1 MVERPV
7 FLDFE
12 KPIADLEKK
21 IEELNATAEKSGATS
36 VRTEVSK
43 LRQKANRAL
52 ADLYQNLDPWRRT
65 QVARHPDRP
74 HFKDYVEELITDYVE
89 LAGDRKF
96 GEDAAILG
104 GMGRFRGRRV
114 VVLGHEKGRT
124 TPQRLKHNFGMA
136 RPEGY
141 RKAVR
146 LMDMA
151 EKFGLSV
158 LTFVDTAGA
167 YPGLDAEARG
177 QAEAIARATERCLTL
192 GVPMVSVITGEGG
205 SGGAVAIAAANS
217 VLMLENSVYSVI
229 SPEGA
234 ASILYRS
241 ADRAKDAAT
250 AMKITAED
258 LLGFGVIDGIIPE
271 PLGGAHRARAN
282 AMKSVGDALEKALY
296 QLESL
301 DAEGLRAHRAD
312 RFYRIGRSL
321 ADLPSATDTPT
332 KAN

>member
-1 MVERPV
+1 MVDRPA

-12 KPIADLEKK
+12 KPIAELEKK
-21 IEELNATAEKSGATS
+21 IDELTITAEKSGAAN
-36 VRTEVSK
+36 VRAEIAK
-43 LRQKANRAL
+43 LREKANRAL
-52 ADLYQNLDPWRRT
+52 SDLYINLDPWKRT

-74 HFKDYVEELITDYVE
+74 HFIDYVETLITDYVE
-89 LAGDRKF
+89 MAGDRKF

-104 GMGRFRGRRV
+104 GIGRFRGRRV
-114 VVLGHEKGRT
+114 LVLGHEKGRT
-124 TPQRLKHNFGMA
+124 TQERLKHNFGMG

-146 LMDMA
+146 LMDLA
-151 EKFGLSV
+151 ERFGLSV
-158 LTFVDTAGA
+158 ISFVDTAGA

-192 GVPMVSVITGEGG
+192 GVPMVSVVTGEGG

-241 ADRAKDAAT
+241 SDRAKDAAT
-250 AMKITAED
+250 AMKITAPD
-258 LLGFGVIDGIIPE
+258 LLGLGVIDGIIPE
-271 PLGGAHRARAN
+271 PLGGAHRARAG
-282 AMKSVGDALEKALY
+282 AMKSVGDAIEKALFALS
-296 QLESL
+296 QLDG
-301 DAEGLRAHRAD
+301 DALRRHRRD

-321 ADLPSATDTPT
+321 EQT
-332 KAN
+332 

>member
-1 MVERPV
+1 MVDRPA

-12 KPIADLEKK
+12 KPIAELEKK
-21 IEELNATAEKSGATS
+21 IDELTVTAEKSGAAN
-36 VRTEVSK
+36 VRSEIGK
-43 LRQKANRAL
+43 LREKANRAL
-52 ADLYQNLDPWRRT
+52 SDLYLNLDPWKRT
-65 QVARHPDRP
+65 QVARHPERP
-74 HFKDYVEELITDYVE
+74 HFIDYVEILITDYVE
-89 LAGDRKF
+89 MAGDRKF

-104 GMGRFRGRRV
+104 GIGRFRGRRV

-124 TPQRLKHNFGMA
+124 TPERLKHNFGMG

-146 LMDMA
+146 LMDLA
-151 EKFGLSV
+151 EKFGLCV
-158 LTFVDTAGA
+158 ITFVDTAGA
-167 YPGLDAEARG
+167 FPGLDAEARG

-192 GVPMVSVITGEGG
+192 GVPMVSVVTGEGG
-205 SGGAVAIAAANS
+205 SGGAVAIAAANV

-250 AMKITAED
+250 AMKITAPD
-258 LLGFGVIDGIIPE
+258 LLALGVIDGIIPE
-271 PLGGAHRARAN
+271 PLGGAHRARAG
-282 AMKSVGDALEKALY
+282 AMKAVGDAIEKALFA
-296 QLESL
+296 LVDL
-301 DAEGLRAHRAD
+301 DGEALRAHRRD

-321 ADLPSATDTPT
+321 SEV
-332 KAN
+332 

>member
-1 MVERPV
+1 MVDRPA

-12 KPIADLEKK
+12 KPIAELEKK
-21 IEELNATAEKSGATS
+21 IDELTVTAEKSGAAN
-36 VRTEVSK
+36 VRAEIGK
-43 LRQKANRAL
+43 LREKANRAL
-52 ADLYQNLDPWRRT
+52 SDLYVNLDPWKRT

-74 HFKDYVEELITDYVE
+74 HFIDYIDTLITDYVE
-89 LAGDRKF
+89 MAGDRKF

-104 GMGRFRGRRV
+104 GIGRFRGKRV
-114 VVLGHEKGRT
+114 LVLGHEKGRT
-124 TPQRLKHNFGMA
+124 TPERLKHNFGMG

-146 LMDMA
+146 LMDLA
-151 EKFGLSV
+151 ERFGLSV

-192 GVPMVSVITGEGG
+192 GVPMVSVVTGEGG
-205 SGGAVAIAAANS
+205 SGGAVAIAAANC

-250 AMKITAED
+250 AMKITAPD
-258 LLGFGVIDGIIPE
+258 LLGMGVIDAIIPE
-271 PLGGAHRARAN
+271 PLGGAHRAKAV
-282 AMKSVGDALEKALY
+282 AMTSVGDAIEKALFG
-296 QLESL
+296 LADL
-301 DAEGLRAHRAD
+301 DRDGLRSHRRD

-321 ADLPSATDTPT
+321 EQVS
-332 KAN
+332 

>member
-1 MVERPV
+1 MVDRPA

-12 KPIADLEKK
+12 KPIAELEKK
-21 IEELNATAEKSGATS
+21 IDELTITAEKSGAAN
-36 VRTEVSK
+36 VRSEIAK
-43 LRQKANRAL
+43 LREKANRAL
-52 ADLYQNLDPWRRT
+52 SDLYVNLDPWKRT

-74 HFKDYVEELITDYVE
+74 HFSDYVEALLTDYVE
-89 LAGDRKF
+89 MSGDRKF

-104 GMGRFRGRRV
+104 GIGRFRDRRV
-114 VVLGHEKGRT
+114 LVLGHEKGRT
-124 TPQRLKHNFGMA
+124 TEQRLKHNFGMG

-146 LMDMA
+146 LMDLA
-151 EKFGLSV
+151 ERFGLAV
-158 LTFVDTAGA
+158 LSFVDTAGA

-192 GVPMVSVITGEGG
+192 GVPMISVVTGEGG

-241 ADRAKDAAT
+241 SDRAKDAAT
-250 AMKITAED
+250 AMKITAPD
-258 LLGFGVIDGIIPE
+258 LLGLGVIDGIIPE
-271 PLGGAHRARAN
+271 PLGGAHRARAG
-282 AMKSVGDALEKALY
+282 AMKAVGDAIEKALFA
-296 QLESL
+296 LNDL
-301 DAEGLRAHRAD
+301 DADALRKQRRD

-321 ADLPSATDTPT
+321 AQA
-332 KAN
+332 

>member
-1 MVERPV
+1 MVDRPV

-12 KPIADLEKK
+12 KPIAELEKK
-21 IEELNATAEKSGATS
+21 IDELTVTAERSGAAS
-36 VRTEVSK
+36 VRAEIGK
-43 LRQKANRAL
+43 LREKANRAL
-52 ADLYQNLDPWRRT
+52 ADLYVNLDPWKRT

-74 HFKDYVEELITDYVE
+74 HFVDYVETLITDYVE
-89 LAGDRKF
+89 MAGDRKF

-104 GMGRFRGRRV
+104 GIGRFRGRRV

-124 TPQRLKHNFGMA
+124 TAERLKHNFGMG

-146 LMDMA
+146 LMDLA
-151 EKFGLSV
+151 ERFGLSV
-158 LTFVDTAGA
+158 ITLVDTAGA
-167 YPGLDAEARG
+167 FPGLDAEARG

-192 GVPMVSVITGEGG
+192 GVPMVAVVTGEGG
-205 SGGAVAIAAANS
+205 SGGAVAIAAANV

-241 ADRAKDAAT
+241 SDRAKDAAT
-250 AMKITAED
+250 AMKITAPD
-258 LLGFGVIDGIIPE
+258 LLGLGVIDAIIPE
-271 PLGGAHRARAN
+271 PLGGAHRARAI
-282 AMKSVGDALEKALY
+282 AIKSVGDAIEKALSGLSN
-296 QLESL
+296 LEA
-301 DAEGLRAHRAD
+301 DAIRTHRRD

-321 ADLPSATDTPT
+321 SEG
-332 KAN
+332 

>member
-1 MVERPV
+1 MVDRPA

-12 KPIADLEKK
+12 KPIAELEKK
-21 IEELNATAEKSGATS
+21 IDELTITAEKSGAAN
-36 VRTEVSK
+36 VRSEIAK
-43 LRQKANRAL
+43 LREKANRAL
-52 ADLYQNLDPWRRT
+52 SDLYVNLDPWKRT

-74 HFKDYVEELITDYVE
+74 HFSDYVETLLTDYVE
-89 LAGDRKF
+89 MSGDRKF

-104 GMGRFRGRRV
+104 GIGRFRDRRV
-114 VVLGHEKGRT
+114 LVLGHEKGRT
-124 TPQRLKHNFGMA
+124 TEQRLKHNFGMG

-146 LMDMA
+146 LMDLA
-151 EKFGLSV
+151 ERFGLAV
-158 LTFVDTAGA
+158 LSFVDTAGA

-192 GVPMVSVITGEGG
+192 GVPMISVVTGEGG

-241 ADRAKDAAT
+241 SDRAKDAAT
-250 AMKITAED
+250 AMKITAPD
-258 LLGFGVIDGIIPE
+258 LLGLGVIDGIIPE
-271 PLGGAHRARAN
+271 PLGGAHRARAG
-282 AMKSVGDALEKALY
+282 AMKAVGDAIEKALFA
-296 QLESL
+296 LNDL
-301 DAEGLRAHRAD
+301 DADALRKQRRD

-321 ADLPSATDTPT
+321 VQA
-332 KAN
+332 

>member
-1 MVERPV
+1 MPMVDRPA

-12 KPIADLEKK
+12 KPIAELEKK
-21 IEELNATAEKSGATS
+21 IDELTITAEKSGAAN
-36 VRTEVSK
+36 VRAEITK
-43 LRQKANRAL
+43 LREKANRAL
-52 ADLYQNLDPWRRT
+52 SDLYLNLDPWKRT

-74 HFKDYVEELITDYVE
+74 HFKDYIATLITDYVE
-89 LAGDRKF
+89 MAGDRKF

-104 GMGRFRGRRV
+104 GLGRFRGRRV

-124 TPQRLKHNFGMA
+124 TSERLTHNFGMG

-146 LMDMA
+146 LMDLA
-151 EKFGLSV
+151 ERFGLSV

-167 YPGLDAEARG
+167 FPGLDAEARG

-192 GVPMVSVITGEGG
+192 GVPIVSVITGEGG
-205 SGGAVAIAAANS
+205 SGGAVAIASANS

-241 ADRAKDAAT
+241 SDRAKDAAT
-250 AMKITAED
+250 AMKITAPD
-258 LLGFGVIDGIIPE
+258 LLGLGVIDAIIPE
-271 PLGGAHRARAN
+271 PLGGAHRARAG
-282 AMKSVGDALEKALY
+282 AMKAVGDALEKALFA
-296 QLESL
+296 LATL
-301 DAEGLRAHRAD
+301 DADALRNHRRD

-321 ADLPSATDTPT
+321 AEA
-332 KAN
+332 

>member
-1 MVERPV
+1 MGMVERPA

-12 KPIADLEKK
+12 KPIAELEKK
-21 IEELNATAEKSGATS
+21 IDELTITAEKSGAAN
-36 VRTEVSK
+36 VRSEIAK
-43 LRQKANRAL
+43 LREKANRAL
-52 ADLYQNLDPWRRT
+52 GDLYVNLDPWKRT

-74 HFKDYVEELITDYVE
+74 HFTDYVGALITDYVE
-89 LAGDRKF
+89 MAGDRKF

-104 GMGRFRGRRV
+104 GIGRFRGRRV
-114 VVLGHEKGRT
+114 LVLGHEKGRT
-124 TPQRLKHNFGMA
+124 TQERLRHNFGMG

-146 LMDMA
+146 LMDLA
-151 EKFGLSV
+151 ERFGLAV

-177 QAEAIARATERCLTL
+177 QAEAIARATERCLSL
-192 GVPMVSVITGEGG
+192 GVPMVSVVTGEGG

-241 ADRAKDAAT
+241 SDRAKDAAA
-250 AMKITAED
+250 AMKITAPD
-258 LLGFGVIDGIIPE
+258 LLALGVIDSIIAE
-271 PLGGAHRARAN
+271 PLGGAHRARDK
-282 AMKSVGDALEKALY
+282 AMKAVGDSIEKALHP
-296 QLESL
+296 LS
-301 DAEGLRAHRAD
+301 DMNGDTLREHRRA
-312 RFYRIGRSL
+312 RFYKIGRTL
-321 ADLPSATDTPT
+321 ETA
-332 KAN
+332 

>member
-1 MVERPV
+1 MADRPV

-12 KPIADLEKK
+12 KPIAELEKK
-21 IEELNATAEKSGATS
+21 IDELMITAEKSGAS
-36 VRTEVSK
+36 GVRVEISK
-43 LRQKANRAL
+43 LREKANRAL
-52 ADLYQNLDPWRRT
+52 SELYLNLDPWKRT

-74 HFKDYVEELITDYVE
+74 HFVDYVDTLITDYVE
-89 LAGDRKF
+89 MAGDRKF

-104 GMGRFRGRRV
+104 GLGRFRGRRV

-124 TPQRLKHNFGMA
+124 TPERLKHNFGMG

-146 LMDMA
+146 LMDLA
-151 EKFGLSV
+151 ERFGLSV
-158 LTFVDTAGA
+158 ISFVDTAGA

-192 GVPMVSVITGEGG
+192 GVPMVSVVTGEGG
-205 SGGAVAIAAANS
+205 SGGAVAIGAANI

-241 ADRAKDAAT
+241 SDRAKDAAT
-250 AMKITAED
+250 AMKITAPD
-258 LLGFGVIDGIIPE
+258 LLGLGVIDGIIPE
-271 PLGGAHRARAN
+271 PLGGAHRARAG
-282 AMKSVGDALEKALY
+282 AMKAVGDAIEKALF
-296 QLESL
+296 
-301 DAEGLRAHRAD
+301 GLSNMHGEALRTHRRE

-321 ADLPSATDTPT
+321 AQPPPVPI
-332 KAN
+332 

>member
-1 MVERPV
+1 MVDRPA

-12 KPIADLEKK
+12 KPIAELEKK
-21 IEELNATAEKSGATS
+21 IDELTVTAERSGAAN
-36 VRTEVSK
+36 VRTEITK
-43 LRQKANRAL
+43 LREKANRAL
-52 ADLYQNLDPWRRT
+52 SDLYLNLDPWKRT

-74 HFKDYVEELITDYVE
+74 HFSDYVEALITDYVE
-89 LAGDRKF
+89 MAGDRKF

-104 GMGRFRGRRV
+104 GIGRFRGQRV
-114 VVLGHEKGRT
+114 LVLGHEKGRT
-124 TPQRLKHNFGMA
+124 TEDRLKHNFGMG

-146 LMDMA
+146 LMDLA
-151 EKFGLSV
+151 ERFGLAV
-158 LTFVDTAGA
+158 LSFVDTAGA

-192 GVPMVSVITGEGG
+192 GVPMISVVTGEGG

-241 ADRAKDAAT
+241 SDRAKDAAT
-250 AMKITAED
+250 AMKITAPD
-258 LLGFGVIDGIIPE
+258 LLGLGVIDAIIAE
-271 PLGGAHRARAN
+271 PLGGAHRARAG
-282 AMKSVGDALEKALY
+282 AMKAVGDALEKALY
-296 QLESL
+296 ALSKL
-301 DAEGLRAHRAD
+301 DAQGLRDHRRT
-312 RFYRIGRSL
+312 RFYQIGRTL
-321 ADLPSATDTPT
+321 AQT
-332 KAN
+332 